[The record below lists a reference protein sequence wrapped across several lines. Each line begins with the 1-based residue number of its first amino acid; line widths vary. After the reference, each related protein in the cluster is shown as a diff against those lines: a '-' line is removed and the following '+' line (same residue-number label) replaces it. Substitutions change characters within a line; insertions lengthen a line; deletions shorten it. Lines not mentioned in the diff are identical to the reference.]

1 MNEDFRVLKKQP
13 VLKMQPVQTY
23 KDWFNN
29 LSEKQKADL
38 EENQFEVLVL
48 DEYGNPALAKWLKQ
62 PPQRRDKE

>member
-1 MNEDFRVLKKQP
+1 MNEDFDVLKK
-13 VLKMQPVQTY
+13 QPVQTY

-38 EENQFEVLVL
+38 EENRFEVLVL

-62 PPQRRDKE
+62 PHAKKEG